1 MVGPISEW
9 NVGAIDDVAEED
21 VCIELRCIYEVV
33 AGTLLETEVTG
44 MDNSIC
50 TDVRITGTL
59 LEIKVTGMDNA
70 ICTDTW
76 ACGGTYGTTAFNWL
90 L

>member
-1 MVGPISEW
+1 MVGPIAEW
-9 NVGAIDDVAEED
+9 NVGAIDDVAKED
-21 VCIELRCIYEVV
+21 VCLELNCIYEVV

-44 MDNSIC
+44 MDNAIC
-50 TDVRITGTL
+50 TDVRDTGTL
-59 LEIKVTGMDNA
+59 LETEVTGMDDA

-76 ACGGTYGTTAFNWL
+76 AGGGTYETMASNWL